1 MADQFE
7 IPLDIP
13 NVKIEKVET
22 NRQGEI
28 IITVR
33 STEEGTQCHL
43 CGRRTT
49 ERYGHDQ
56 PITLRHLSIL
66 GKKTYIRI
74 VPVRYACPH
83 CKGNKGRPA
92 TTTQRLSWYE
102 PRSPH
107 TKAYEDHVLLSLV
120 NSTVEDVSIK
130 EELGYEAVMGTIK
143 RHLAPEVDW
152 GAFRRLGVL
161 GIDEIALKKGH
172 KDFVVI
178 ITARIGEVVHII
190 AVLEDRKKETV
201 KQFLARIPKRLRRTI
216 KAVCSDMY
224 EGFINA
230 VKEVLGVRVIV
241 DRFHVAKLYRKELD
255 NLRKREL
262 RRLKKAL
269 SEEAYSQLKG
279 SMWVLRKRP
288 EVLTTEEGEVLE
300 CLFSH
305 SPSLKVAYAL
315 CNELT
320 DLFNQ
325 DLVRSRARSKMLRWK
340 TRVKKTGLRCFN
352 TFLSTLDK
360 YFDEIS
366 NYFISRNTSGF
377 VEGLNNK
384 IKVIKRRCYGLLNT
398 EHLFQRI
405 HLDLSGYTLFGR
417 KG

>member
-1 MADQFE
+1 MADKFE

-13 NVKIEKVET
+13 QVKIEKVET

-28 IITVR
+28 IITVV
-33 STEEGTQCHL
+33 STEEGTHCHL

-49 ERYGHDQ
+49 QRYSHDH

-74 VPVRYACPH
+74 APVRYACRH
-83 CKGNKGRPA
+83 CKGKKGRPA
-92 TTTQRLSWYE
+92 TTTQKLSWYE

-107 TKAYEDHVLLSLV
+107 TKAYEEHVLLSLV

-130 EELGYEAVMGTIK
+130 EELGYEAVMGSIQ
-143 RHLAPEVDW
+143 RHLASEVDW
-152 GAFRRLGVL
+152 RAFRRLGVL
-161 GIDEIALKKGH
+161 GIDEISLKKGH
-172 KDFVVI
+172 QDFVVI
-178 ITARIGEVVHII
+178 VTARIGDVVHIV

-255 NLRKREL
+255 DLRKREL

-269 SEEAYSQLKG
+269 SEEAYRQLKG
-279 SMWVLRKRP
+279 SMWILRKRP
-288 EVLTTEEGEVLE
+288 EVLTTEEREVLN
-300 CLFSH
+300 CLFPH
-305 SPSLKVAYAL
+305 SPALKVAYEL

-320 DLFNQ
+320 DLFEQ
-325 DLVRSRARSKMLRWK
+325 DLVRSRARSKILRWK
-340 TRVKKTGLRCFN
+340 ARVKKAAPRCFN

-360 YFDEIS
+360 YFDEIT

-405 HLDLSGYTLFGR
+405 HLDLLGYTLFGR
-417 KG
+417 TG